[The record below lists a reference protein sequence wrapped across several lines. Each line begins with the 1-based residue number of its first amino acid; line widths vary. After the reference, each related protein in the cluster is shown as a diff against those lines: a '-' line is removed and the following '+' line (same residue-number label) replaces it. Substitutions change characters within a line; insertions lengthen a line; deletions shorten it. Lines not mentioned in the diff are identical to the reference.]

1 MKRKISSVLI
11 SLVAM
16 GTMTIT
22 TPAMPIIATQQ
33 GSGMYEMTTIEPRT
47 DIKEWRY
54 KVIDGNLYKRLYNY
68 TRNRWEGDW
77 IFVASGVEEL

>member
-1 MKRKISSVLI
+1 MKKRIKTIIYTLIVCSTIMTAIPSV
-11 SLVAM
+11 
-16 GTMTIT
+16 
-22 TPAMPIIATQQ
+22 MPMAAQQQ
-33 GSGMYEMTTIEPRT
+33 GRVVASNVEPRT

-54 KVIDGNLYKRLYNY
+54 KVINGNLYKRLYNY